1 MIFSKGDPVTNLSEI
16 LKDVKTKKIVHG
28 MNGYMR
34 IILPKDVKISA
45 NTVKKLQAAGFVD
58 VSKK

>member
-1 MIFSKGDPVTNLSEI
+1 MIFSKGEKLSDLSEI

-28 MNGYMR
+28 MNGYMK
-34 IILPKDVKISA
+34 IIIPKDVKI
-45 NTVKKLQAAGFVD
+45 NVHTVKKLHEAGFVD